1 MNDARVKVERVI
13 ALTERLADMLGADV
27 AALEKGRGANELRTN
42 DPSVQQLTVLYA
54 REAGSVN
61 AAVAKAVSPELR
73 QKLAQSTKRMN
84 DTLARHQR
92 IITRVRNASE
102 GMIRAVAQEVE
113 RRRGF
118 QRNYARVPA
127 ARPQSSGSLLYNSV
141 V

>member
-13 ALTERLADMLGADV
+13 ALTDRLADMLSADV
-27 AALEKGRGANELRTN
+27 ATLEHGRANELRTN
-42 DPSVQQLTVLYA
+42 DPTVQQLTVLYA
-54 REAGSVN
+54 REAAGVN
-61 AAVAKAVSPELR
+61 AAVAKSLPLELR
-73 QKLAQSTKRMN
+73 QKLAASTKRMN

-92 IITRVRNASE
+92 MITRVRNASE

-127 ARPQSSGSLLYNSV
+127 ARPQSSGALLYNSV